1 MPQAVLFRS
10 EVFVEVPFHDVD
22 IMRIAW
28 HGHYVKYFEIARTAL
43 IRELDYDIDAMER
56 DGFAW
61 PIVDLKLR
69 YVRPARYGSQ
79 LRIVTELMEW
89 ELRLVVRYTIFD
101 ASTGEKLTKGS
112 TTQVPID
119 ISTGELSFGS
129 PQGWRDRLVAVG
141 CQLD

>member
-61 PIVDLKLR
+61 PIVESS
-69 YVRPARYGSQ
+69 PSSWNGSFDWWSA
-79 LRIVTELMEW
+79 TPSLM
-89 ELRLVVRYTIFD
+89 RQR
-101 ASTGEKLTKGS
+101 AKS
-112 TTQVPID
+112 
-119 ISTGELSFGS
+119 
-129 PQGWRDRLVAVG
+129 
-141 CQLD
+141 